1 MEAHPLIVIIAITLL
16 ATTLYVVIMLAGRRP
31 KKPRGKLEGGPYF
44 QGAALTGTARVLS
57 MKSIEWLGS
66 RSYPGIYE
74 LALAVEVSGLQP
86 YDVTIKQKLPDWALC
101 ISTSKAPVLRTNLVT
116 VEVDSAHPERV
127 RVVGDDKGRWY
138 A

>member
-1 MEAHPLIVIIAITLL
+1 MEAHRLIIVVAIVLGFSV
-16 ATTLYVVIMLAGRRP
+16 LYALIMLSGRRP
-31 KKPRGKLEGGPYF
+31 KKPRAKLEGGPYF

>member
-1 MEAHPLIVIIAITLL
+1 MGPQPLIIIVVIGFVIL
-16 ATTLYVVIMLAGRRP
+16 LYVVITLASRRP

-44 QGAALTGTARVLS
+44 QGAALTGTGRVLS
-57 MKSIEWLGS
+57 MKSTNRGS
-66 RSYPGIYE
+66 RSNPGIYE
-74 LALAVEVSGLQP
+74 LALAVEVPGLQP
-86 YDVTIKQKLPDWALC
+86 YEVTIKQKLPDWAFL
-101 ISTSKAPVLRTNLVT
+101 ISMSKPAVLRTNLVT

>member
-1 MEAHPLIVIIAITLL
+1 MEAHKLITVVAIVLL
-16 ATTLYVVIMLAGRRP
+16 VTILYVVITLASRRP
-31 KKPRGKLEGGPYF
+31 KKPRGKLVGGPYF

-57 MKSIEWLGS
+57 MKSIEWLG
-66 RSYPGIYE
+66 RGYPGVYE

-86 YDVTIKQKLPDWALC
+86 YEVTIKQKLPDWAL
-101 ISTSKAPVLRTNLVT
+101 SFSASKAPVLRTNLVT

>member
-1 MEAHPLIVIIAITLL
+1 MTVAAALVGVLI
-16 ATTLYVVIMLAGRRP
+16 LYVVITLASRRP
-31 KKPRGKLEGGPYF
+31 KKPRGKLAGGPYF
-44 QGAALTGTARVLS
+44 QGAALTGTARVMS
-57 MKSIEWLGS
+57 MKSTN
-66 RSYPGIYE
+66 RSGRSNPGIYE

-86 YDVTIKQKLPDWALC
+86 YDVIIKQKLPDWALS
-101 ISTSKAPVLRTNLVT
+101 ISTSKATVRRTNLVT

>member
-1 MEAHPLIVIIAITLL
+1 MQNHQLTMVVAVVVAVFVLYAVITL
-16 ATTLYVVIMLAGRRP
+16 ASRRP

-57 MKSIEWLGS
+57 MKSTNRGS
-66 RSYPGIYE
+66 RSNPGIHE

-86 YDVTIKQKLPDWALC
+86 YEVTIKQKLPDWALL
-101 ISTSKAPVLRTNLVT
+101 ISMSKPAVLRTNLVT
-116 VEVDSAHPERV
+116 VEVDSAHPDRV

>member
-1 MEAHPLIVIIAITLL
+1 MGAHPLIIIVVIGFAIL
-16 ATTLYVVIMLAGRRP
+16 LYVVLTLASRRP

-44 QGAALTGTARVLS
+44 QGAALTGTGRVLS
-57 MKSIEWLGS
+57 MKSTQVRPS
-66 RSYPGIYE
+66 RSDPGIYE
-74 LALAVEVSGLQP
+74 LALAVEVPGLQP
-86 YDVTIKQKLPDWALC
+86 YEVTFKQKLPDWALL
-101 ISTSKAPVLRTNLVT
+101 ISMSKPAVLRTNLVT